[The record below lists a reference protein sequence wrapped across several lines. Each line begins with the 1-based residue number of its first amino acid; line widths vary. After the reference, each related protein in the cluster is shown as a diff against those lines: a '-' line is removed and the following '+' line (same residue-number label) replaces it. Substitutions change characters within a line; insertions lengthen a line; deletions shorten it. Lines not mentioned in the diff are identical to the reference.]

1 MKSSEMK
8 RMRIVMLGAG
18 YVGLVSA
25 ACFADAGHTVTC
37 IDSDRGKIRQLQLG
51 IMPIY
56 EPGLEEMIALNVAA
70 QRLSFSD
77 QLAASV
83 ACADATFIAVGT
95 PARHGDGHADL
106 SQVYEAITALAP
118 ALRHGA
124 LVVMKS
130 TVPVG
135 TCDEVETIISRRRP
149 ELDFYVAS
157 NPEFLRAGAAIGD
170 FMAPDR
176 IVIGTEEPLV
186 RDVLADIYRPVF
198 TKPTPIL
205 FASRRTAELIKYASN
220 AFLATKIAFIN
231 EVANLCERVGADVAD
246 ISRGMGL
253 DSRIG
258 AQFLHAGPGFG
269 GSCFPKDALAL
280 AKMGEDND
288 SLMRIA
294 EAVLAANEAR
304 KRALARKVAAAA
316 GGSLRDKTI
325 ALLGLT
331 FKPDTDDIRESPS
344 ITLAAGLIDLHA
356 TVRAYDPA
364 GMEHAKPMLP
374 KGVTCCASEY
384 EAAQGADAIVLAT
397 EWLQFRT
404 LDFERLKKLMRAAV
418 VIDFRNI
425 YRVEDLAM
433 RGFRYYR
440 IGAPQLVPGMPLTLA
455 ARSPVAQRR
464 SPVEAI
470 RQRTNGSSDGG
481 KRRKPL
487 AVEKEA
493 NSVG

>member
-1 MKSSEMK
+1 M
-8 RMRIVMLGAG
+8 VGAG

-25 ACFADAGHTVTC
+25 ACFANAGHTVIC
-37 IDSDRGKIRQLQLG
+37 VDSDRAKIRDLQLG

-56 EPGLEEMIALNVAA
+56 EPGLEEIISINAA
-70 QRLSFSD
+70 ARRLSFSD
-77 QLAASV
+77 ALADSV
-83 ACADATFIAVGT
+83 AHADATFIAVGT
-95 PARHGDGHADL
+95 PARRGDGHADL
-106 SQVYEAITALAP
+106 SQVYAATTALAP
-118 ALRHGA
+118 ALRNEA
-124 LVVMKS
+124 LVVVKS

-135 TCDEVETIISRRRP
+135 TCDEVETLISRRRP
-149 ELDFYVAS
+149 ELDFDVAS
-157 NPEFLRAGAAIGD
+157 NPEFLRAGAAITD

-176 IVIGTEEPLV
+176 VVVGTEEPRV
-186 RDVLADIYRPVF
+186 RDIMADIYRPVF

-258 AQFLHAGPGFG
+258 PQFLHAGPGFG

-294 EAVLAANEAR
+294 EAVIAANEAR

-316 GGSLRDKTI
+316 GGSLRDKAI

-344 ITLAAGLIDLHA
+344 ITLAAGLSDLHA
-356 TVRAYDPA
+356 AVRAYDPA
-364 GMEHAKPMLP
+364 GMAQAKALLP
-374 KGVTCCASEY
+374 AAVTCCASEY
-384 EAAQGADAIVLAT
+384 EAAEGADAIVLAT
-397 EWLQFRT
+397 EWQQFLA
-404 LDFERLKKLMRAAV
+404 LDFERLKKLMRTPV

-433 RGFRYYR
+433 RGFRYFR
-440 IGAPQLVPGMPLTLA
+440 IGAPQLAPAMPRTLA
-455 ARSPVAQRR
+455 ALSPATQRR
-464 SPVEAI
+464 KSADTIKRRPV
-470 RQRTNGSSDGG
+470 SSVRGAEE
-481 KRRKPL
+481 RKPL
-487 AVEKEA
+487 VAAKEA
-493 NSVG
+493 NSIG